1 MGTGCGVSIRV
12 KFVLWR
18 NMGYKTR
25 VVFMLLNIVLN
36 PREAYPEVKLHGR
49 DIVRVVGIVDPFAPI
64 KGRYPEIIRFIEPQ
78 GGNGP
83 S

>member
-1 MGTGCGVSIRV
+1 
-12 KFVLWR
+12 
-18 NMGYKTR
+18 MGYKTR
-25 VVFMLLNIVLN
+25 VVAMLLNIVLN
-36 PREAYPEVKLHGR
+36 PREAYPEVKVHGR

-78 GGNGP
+78 WGNGP